1 LITDGPM
8 AETWQP
14 SKQRDTQMQ
23 QYRHFQRLKGDVDIA
38 PLLAELAA
46 NRNPWGLEQGRQR
59 RARVQREA
67 AAVPLRG
74 LRASRQYGR
83 RRRDVHESRDTSKA
97 ERFPLTLAFVRQV
110 AEEFD
115 GRLGRVRLVRLPGGA
130 HVRPHRDRGDYYRQ
144 RDRYHLVLRSDGGS
158 VMRAADE
165 QVTMSPGE
173 LWWFDNK
180 AIHEAWNPG
189 DGDRVHLIFD
199 LLPRRTTSRR
209 GPEPAPTGLEE
220 FAMDSDALLRDS
232 LETVADDDD
241 EIVRHAARLYL
252 VGRER
257 PEQWQRFLVAH
268 GQLQEGRRPRPIR
281 SAVALLAPRQE
292 PARREMLR
300 RAAVWA
306 IEQLEAGHCRW
317 QELHHELRALGGA
330 AQAARNWSESQ
341 EAG

>member
-1 LITDGPM
+1 VLLAYVRM
-8 AETWQP
+8 AETRH
-14 SKQRDTQMQ
+14 SSDQRNTQMQ
-23 QYRHFQRLKGDVDIA
+23 QYRHFQRLKDDVDVA

-46 NRNPWGLEQGRQR
+46 NGDAWGLEQGRQR
-59 RARVQREA
+59 RAKVQREA

-97 ERFPLTLAFVRQV
+97 ARFPLALAFVRQV

-115 GRLGRVRLVRLPGGA
+115 GRLGRVRLVQLSGGA

-199 LLPRRTTSRR
+199 LLPRRAASRR
-209 GPEPAPTGLEE
+209 GPEPAPTGLED
-220 FAMDSDALLRDS
+220 FAADPDALLQDS
-232 LETVADDDD
+232 LASAADDD
-241 EIVRHAARLYL
+241 ELVRHAARLYL
-252 VGRER
+252 VGRQR
-257 PEQWQRFLVAH
+257 PEQWQRFLMQK
-268 GQLQEGRRPRPIR
+268 GQLQEGRKPRPIR
-281 SAVALLAPRQE
+281 SAVALLAPRHE
-292 PARREMLR
+292 PARQELLR
-300 RAAVWA
+300 RATVWA

-317 QELHHELRALGGA
+317 RDLPGELKARGGA
-330 AQAARNWSESQ
+330 AGVARCWSEAQ